1 MVQRELTDEQW
12 SRIAPHLPEPRK
24 SPKGGRT
31 PRPNRACFEGLL
43 WVLRT
48 GARWK
53 DVPDCFPSGS
63 TCWRRLRDWD
73 EVGAWEAAWHAFI
86 AELGERDRTLWEVVF
101 ADAMFVPAKKGATN
115 RSAAKHGSE
124 NAFRCRR
131 QAEIKGLADDGVWK
145 SASSENFR
153 LRRRVSGRQ
162 WPTLT
167 GESLRFGQRSGGL
180 STPPPRRTSLR
191 VHCCRDRR
199 LRMLDTWRNFDIF
212 TDAPERLTHAGD
224 QLFL

>member
-1 MVQRELTDEQW
+1 MHGNERKPTIYWIVHNAIKQVRSASPDQHGNGV
-12 SRIAPHLPEPRK
+12 SRD
-24 SPKGGRT
+24 GRSET
-31 PRPNRACFEGLL
+31 AHSHKAG
-43 WVLRT
+43 
-48 GARWK
+48 
-53 DVPDCFPSGS
+53 
-63 TCWRRLRDWD
+63 
-73 EVGAWEAAWHAFI
+73 
-86 AELGERDRTLWEVVF
+86 
-101 ADAMFVPAKKGATN
+101 KKGATN

-131 QAEIKGLADDGVWK
+131 RTEIKGLAGDGVGK

>member
-1 MVQRELTDEQW
+1 MHNDVRKPSIYWIVHSAIKQVRSASPDQ
-12 SRIAPHLPEPRK
+12 HGNGVPR
-24 SPKGGRT
+24 
-31 PRPNRACFEGLL
+31 
-43 WVLRT
+43 W
-48 GARWK
+48 
-53 DVPDCFPSGS
+53 
-63 TCWRRLRDWD
+63 
-73 EVGAWEAAWHAFI
+73 EV
-86 AELGERDRTLWEVVF
+86 RDR
-101 ADAMFVPAKKGATN
+101 PQPQSRQKRATN
-115 RSAAKHGSE
+115 RSVAKHGSE

-131 QAEIKGLADDGVWK
+131 QTEIKGLAGDGVWK

-191 VHCCRDRR
+191 VHCCRDQR

-224 QLFL
+224 QFFL